1 MVIRLESYGHCKRER
16 MIRSLN
22 PLALAVGKVMVDY
35 VFMFL
40 EDEETSK
47 DGLVSAINRSISA
60 GRLYDAQRKT

>member
-1 MVIRLESYGHCKRER
+1 MT
-16 MIRSLN
+16 RSLN

-40 EDEETSK
+40 DDEETSLEY
-47 DGLVSAINRSISA
+47 LVDAVNGAINA